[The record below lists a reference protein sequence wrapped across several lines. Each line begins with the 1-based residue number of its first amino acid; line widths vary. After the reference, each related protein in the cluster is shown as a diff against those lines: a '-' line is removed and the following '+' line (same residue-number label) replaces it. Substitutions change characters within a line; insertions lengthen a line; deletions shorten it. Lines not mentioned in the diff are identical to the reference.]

1 MDQLVLGATA
11 EVEMRVRALAG
22 TLVAGVIASLA
33 HMPEAKA
40 CGGCFAAP
48 PKPSQIATVITDHK
62 MIFRVTPQ
70 ATTLYDEIEYQGN
83 PADFAW
89 VLPIQGQVT
98 VGLSSDVLFSSLD
111 SATQTTIV
119 APNLPQ
125 CPTCPCSSSGGG
137 FAAPGVDEAADAG
150 AVIVLS
156 QAVVGP
162 YETVQLQSSDPNA
175 LITWLTMHGY
185 AIPANIQ
192 PIIDAYVTEGFDFLA
207 LRLVP
212 GAGVQAMRP
221 VRVTSP
227 GAGLSLPLRMVAAGT
242 GATVGITLW
251 VVADGRYEPANF
263 PSFTID
269 PSTLVWD
276 WATNQSNYTTV
287 RTSEEA
293 TLKYAAWQIESSID
307 VAPYTI
313 EAPVLNGFAENDYLT
328 IPASD
333 GGGDGGAGES
343 AEQVRQDDLATL
355 FPGGNQGSVRVTRMR
370 GDISHAALATDLAL
384 TASPN
389 DAVLSNIYQVT
400 QSVNAPTCP
409 SLAGC
414 PACDQGTS
422 SSGVSTSS
430 SGSFGSSSSSNSSS
444 PGGGSSSGGCATV
457 GPEEPRG
464 ASTDLAL
471 VALAGLAF
479 VGLRTRRRGDIAS
492 ARRQR

>member
-1 MDQLVLGATA
+1 MDQVVLGATT
-11 EVEMRVRALAG
+11 EVGMRVRALTG
-22 TLVAGVIASLA
+22 TLVAGVIASLWQV
-33 HMPEAKA
+33 PEAKA
-40 CGGCFAAP
+40 CGGCFAP
-48 PKPSQIATVITDHK
+48 PPQPSQIATVITDHK

-70 ATTLYDEIEYQGN
+70 ATTLYDEIQYQGS
-83 PADFAW
+83 PSDFAW

-98 VGLSSDVLFSSLD
+98 VGLSSDILFSSLD

-119 APNLPQ
+119 APPLPQ
-125 CPTCPCSSSGGG
+125 CPVCPCSSSSGGAG
-137 FAAPGVDEAADAG
+137 FAVPGVDEAADGG
-150 AVIVLS
+150 AVTILS

-162 YETVQLQSSDPNA
+162 YETVQLQSPDPNA
-175 LITWLTMHGY
+175 LTNWLTTHGY
-185 AIPANIQ
+185 DIPASIQ
-192 PIIDAYVTEGFDFLA
+192 PVIAAYVTEGFDFLA

-212 GAGVQAMRP
+212 GVDVQAMRP

-251 VVADGRYEPANF
+251 VVGDGRYEPANF

-269 PSTLVWD
+269 PSSITWD
-276 WATNQSNYTTV
+276 WSTNASNYTTL

-293 TLKYAAWQIESSID
+293 LLKYSAWQIESSID

-313 EAPVLNGFAENDYLT
+313 EGAVLNDVAENDYLAV
-328 IPASD
+328 PASD
-333 GGGDGGAGES
+333 GGDDGGAGET

-355 FPGGNQGSVRVTRMR
+355 FPGGNQGIVRVTRIR
-370 GDISHAALATDLAL
+370 GDLSHAALATDLTL

-400 QSVNAPTCP
+400 QSANAPACP
-409 SLAGC
+409 SC
-414 PACDQGTS
+414 PSCGESCPGVYSCNDTTS
-422 SSGVSTSS
+422 SSGVSSGTSS
-430 SGSFGSSSSSNSSS
+430 SGGTS
-444 PGGGSSSGGCATV
+444 GGGSSSGGCATV
-457 GPEEPRG
+457 GTEQPRG

-479 VGLRTRRRGDIAS
+479 IGLRARRRG
-492 ARRQR
+492 